1 MNAEPAGE
9 RTGVMTP
16 ESFVSHVRSAIVEQS
31 AATYRHMF
39 ESFTPETAPDPLW
52 KRALALHRSLSEPER
67 SVLVELMRQA
77 SVDTVSNLFGVLD
90 GSTSLADSREEFVLL
105 SKPDNQLLS
114 GNLQDLFLEADERE
128 RK

>member
-1 MNAEPAGE
+1 
-9 RTGVMTP
+9 MTP
-16 ESFVSHVRSAIVEQS
+16 ESFVSHVRLSIVEQNT
-31 AATYRHMF
+31 ATYRHMF
-39 ESFTPETAPDPLW
+39 ESLSQETAPDPLW
-52 KRALALHRSLSEPER
+52 KRALALYRSLSEPER

-77 SVDTVSNLFGVLD
+77 SVDTVSNLFGILD
-90 GSTSLADSREEFVLL
+90 GSTSLTGSRAEFVLL